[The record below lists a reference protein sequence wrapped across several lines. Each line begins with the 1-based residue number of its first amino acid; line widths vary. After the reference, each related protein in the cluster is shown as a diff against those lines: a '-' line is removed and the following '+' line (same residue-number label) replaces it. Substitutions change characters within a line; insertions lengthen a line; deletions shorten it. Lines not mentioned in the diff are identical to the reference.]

1 MSNMQELLMITEDR
15 VADLEM
21 KLMYPDVG
29 CTLGEGGRIQIRA
42 DGTKESM
49 KIHIQ
54 FNHPQPQGV
63 W

>member
-29 CTLGEGGRIQIRA
+29 CTLGE

-49 KIHIQ
+49 KIHAL